1 MIIRDEHTKALINT
15 DAESLYKYKRE
26 REQAKK
32 LEMLSREIKEV
43 KARLAEVLQR
53 LEKIA

>member
-1 MIIRDEHTKALINT
+1 MIIRDERTKALINT

-26 REQAKK
+26 REQSKK
-32 LEMLSREIKEV
+32 IEMLFSEIKEV
-43 KARLAEVLQR
+43 KERLAEVLQR